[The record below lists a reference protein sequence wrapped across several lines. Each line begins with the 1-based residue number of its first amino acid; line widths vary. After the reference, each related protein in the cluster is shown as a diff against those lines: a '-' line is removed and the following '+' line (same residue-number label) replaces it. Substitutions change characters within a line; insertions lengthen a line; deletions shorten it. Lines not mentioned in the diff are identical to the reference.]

1 MPPIASVTPD
11 AHDAFANSLHQASTH
26 ATSTSHARPHLPAA
40 RKSSTSADTSGAAMR
55 CTLLTRAARW
65 EALSSGGRE
74 ASAAAVARLWWGDA
88 PAARRLG
95 QFDLIVGA
103 DVVYASD
110 SVLGHGARELSFAGL
125 LCTYW
130 LLAHENTTVVM
141 TYKNR
146 NQLEARFFELSR
158 LHFEVGRLPQIAI
171 PGVPES
177 REDER

>member
-1 MPPIASVTPD
+1 MRA
-11 AHDAFANSLHQASTH
+11 
-26 ATSTSHARPHLPAA
+26 
-40 RKSSTSADTSGAAMR
+40 KSGA
-55 CTLLTRAARW
+55 
-65 EALSSGGRE
+65 ESGTDG
-74 ASAAAVARLWWGDA
+74 AAAAAKLWWGDA
-88 PAARRLG
+88 GGAAIG
-95 QFDLIVGA
+95 QFDLVVGA

-146 NQLEARFFELSR
+146 NPLEARFFELSR

-177 REDER
+177 REVELHWLKLASQHRRAGAVLCIATSFRW